1 MTLGTMKP
9 RQSSKLAS
17 FRGDT
22 FRGDT
27 HFQVV
32 SPLLNYRY
40 TNYNQHLHCNVEVT
54 FTIFTSPKKKT
65 TVFFSRYV
73 CQGIFV
79 KPQQR
84 SNQPSQ
90 LKPHQVE
97 VSVWTELR
105 WRWYTSND
113 SPLEGHHRRH
123 VLNVSDAFATN
134 RSPLVGSRI
143 LIHCT

>member
-1 MTLGTMKP
+1 MPFPSVFLGGPGGGKSTLKHFIGQVINKNNIEIFNDMTLGTMKP
-9 RQSSKLAS
+9 QQSSKLAS

-90 LKPHQVE
+90 LKPHPVE
-97 VSVWTELR
+97 VSV
-105 WRWYTSND
+105 
-113 SPLEGHHRRH
+113 
-123 VLNVSDAFATN
+123 
-134 RSPLVGSRI
+134 
-143 LIHCT
+143 